1 MSARR
6 SNEGNDLIY
15 GLLLIFVI
23 YLLTAMDFD
32 PTLLRTFVAVADT
45 GSFTRAAQRQHL
57 TQSAVSHQI
66 RRLEEQVGRRL
77 LSRTTR
83 SLTVTEDGEELLRHA
98 QQILHSF
105 DALARRFHPSP
116 LSGSVRFGAPENFM
130 GDRLP
135 RLLCRFARDFP
146 SVRLDASIS
155 ANLDLP
161 ALIRTG
167 DLDLAVVIS
176 LHDPD
181 NLAAGRLLRRT
192 RLVWVVAETF
202 EPPRNAPLPFA
213 FYPPPCVHRQVGTRA
228 LDEAAIDSH
237 IVFTSHSQEGIH
249 AAVLSGLAITAIACD
264 DIEAGMRIADGE
276 YGLPPLPDID
286 FSLVWSN
293 GGKSPASDAFGKLIC
308 EMA

>member
-1 MSARR
+1 
-6 SNEGNDLIY
+6 
-15 GLLLIFVI
+15 
-23 YLLTAMDFD
+23 MDFD

-57 TQSAVSHQI
+57 TQSAISHQI

-105 DALARRFHPSP
+105 DALARRFNPSP
-116 LSGSVRFGAPENFM
+116 LSGTVRFGAPENFM

-135 RLLCRFARDFP
+135 RLLCRFARNFP
-146 SVRLDASIS
+146 AVRLDASIS

-161 ALIRTG
+161 ALIKTG

-176 LHDPD
+176 LRDPD

-192 RLVWVVAETF
+192 RLIWVAAETF

-213 FYPPPCVHRQVGTRA
+213 FYPPPCVHRQVGVRA
-228 LDEAAIDSH
+228 LDEAGIDNH

-249 AAVLSGLAITAIACD
+249 AAVLAGLAISAIACD
-264 DIEAGMRIADGE
+264 DIEDGMRIIDGE

-286 FSLVWSN
+286 FALVWSS
-293 GGKSPASDAFGKLIC
+293 GGKTPASTAFGELIC

>member
-1 MSARR
+1 
-6 SNEGNDLIY
+6 
-15 GLLLIFVI
+15 
-23 YLLTAMDFD
+23 MDFD
-32 PTLLRTFVAVADT
+32 PALLRTFVAVADT

-57 TQSAVSHQI
+57 TQSAISHQI

-98 QQILHSF
+98 QQILLSF
-105 DALARRFHPSP
+105 DTLARRFRPSP
-116 LSGSVRFGAPENFM
+116 LSGTVRFGAPENFM

-135 RLLCRFARDFP
+135 RLLFRFARDFP
-146 SVRLDASIS
+146 AVRLGASIS

-167 DLDLAVVIS
+167 DLDVAVVIS
-176 LHDPD
+176 LSAPD
-181 NLAAGRLLRRT
+181 NPATGARRLRRT

-202 EPPRNAPLPFA
+202 EPPHNAPLPFA
-213 FYPPPCVHRQVGTRA
+213 FYPLPCVHRQVGVRA
-228 LDEAAIDSH
+228 LDEAGIDSH

-249 AAVLSGLAITAIACD
+249 AAVLAGLAISAIAFD
-264 DIEAGMRIADGE
+264 DLKAGMKIIDGE
-276 YGLPPLPDID
+276 YGLPSLPDID
-286 FSLVWSN
+286 FALLWSS
-293 GGKSPASDAFGKLIC
+293 GGKTPASTAFGELIC

>member
-1 MSARR
+1 
-6 SNEGNDLIY
+6 
-15 GLLLIFVI
+15 
-23 YLLTAMDFD
+23 MDFD
-32 PTLLRTFVAVADT
+32 PNLLRTFVAVADT

-83 SLTVTEDGEELLRHA
+83 RLTVTEDGEELLRHA
-98 QQILHSF
+98 QRILLSF
-105 DALARRFHPSP
+105 DTLARRFRPSP
-116 LSGSVRFGAPENFM
+116 LSGTVRFGAPENFM

-135 RLLCRFARDFP
+135 RLLFRFARDFP
-146 SVRLDASIS
+146 AVRLDASIS

-167 DLDLAVVIS
+167 DLDVAVVIS
-176 LHDPD
+176 LFDPD
-181 NLAAGRLLRRT
+181 SPATGGQLLRRT

-213 FYPPPCVHRQVGTRA
+213 FYPPPCVHRRVGVRA
-228 LDEAAIDSH
+228 LDEAGIDGH
-237 IVFTSHSQEGIH
+237 VVFTSHSQEGIH
-249 AAVLSGLAITAIACD
+249 AAVLAGLAISAIAFD
-264 DIEAGMRIADGE
+264 DIKAGMKIIDGE

-286 FSLVWSN
+286 FTLLWSS
-293 GGKSPASDAFGKLIC
+293 GGKTPASTAFGELIC
-308 EMA
+308 EMV

>member
-1 MSARR
+1 
-6 SNEGNDLIY
+6 
-15 GLLLIFVI
+15 
-23 YLLTAMDFD
+23 MDFD
-32 PTLLRTFVAVADT
+32 PILLRTFVAVADT

-83 SLTVTEDGEELLRHA
+83 SLAVTEDGEELLRHA

-105 DALARRFHPSP
+105 DALARRFNPSP
-116 LSGSVRFGAPENFM
+116 LSGTVRFGAPENFM

-146 SVRLDASIS
+146 AVRLDASIS

-161 ALIRTG
+161 ALIKTG

-176 LHDPD
+176 LRDPD

-192 RLVWVVAETF
+192 RLVWVAAETF

-213 FYPPPCVHRQVGTRA
+213 FYPPPCVHRQVGVRA
-228 LDEAAIDSH
+228 LDEAGIDSH

-249 AAVLSGLAITAIACD
+249 AAVLAGLAITAIACD
-264 DIEAGMRIADGE
+264 DIDAGMRIVDGQ

-286 FSLVWSN
+286 FALVWSN
-293 GGKSPASDAFGKLIC
+293 GGKTPASTAFGELIC

>member
-1 MSARR
+1 
-6 SNEGNDLIY
+6 
-15 GLLLIFVI
+15 
-23 YLLTAMDFD
+23 MDFD

-98 QQILHSF
+98 HRILLSF
-105 DALARRFHPSP
+105 DTLARRFRPSP
-116 LSGSVRFGAPENFM
+116 LSGTVRFGAPENFM
-130 GDRLP
+130 GDRLS
-135 RLLCRFARDFP
+135 RLLLRFARDFP
-146 SVRLDASIS
+146 AVRLDASIS

-167 DLDLAVVIS
+167 DLDVAVVIS
-176 LHDPD
+176 LSAPD
-181 NLAAGRLLRRT
+181 NPATGGRLLRRT

-213 FYPPPCVHRQVGTRA
+213 FYPPPCVHRQVGVRA
-228 LDEAAIDSH
+228 LDEAGIDSH

-249 AAVLSGLAITAIACD
+249 AAVLAGLAITAIAFD
-264 DIEAGMRIADGE
+264 DIKAGMKIIDGE

-286 FSLVWSN
+286 FALVWSS
-293 GGKSPASDAFGKLIC
+293 GGKTPASTAFGELIC

>member
-1 MSARR
+1 
-6 SNEGNDLIY
+6 
-15 GLLLIFVI
+15 
-23 YLLTAMDFD
+23 MDFD

-98 QQILHSF
+98 QRILHSF
-105 DALARRFHPSP
+105 DALAQRFRPSP
-116 LSGSVRFGAPENFM
+116 LSGTVRFGAPENFM

-135 RLLCRFARDFP
+135 RLLSRFARDFP
-146 SVRLDASIS
+146 AVRLDASIS

-176 LHDPD
+176 LRDPD
-181 NLAAGRLLRRT
+181 NPSTGTVLRKT
-192 RLVWVVAETF
+192 RLVWVAAETF

-213 FYPPPCVHRQVGTRA
+213 FYPPPCVHRQVGVRA
-228 LDEAAIDSH
+228 LDQARIDSH
-237 IVFTSHSQEGIH
+237 IVFTSHSKEGIH
-249 AAVLSGLAITAIACD
+249 AAVLAGLAVTAIACD
-264 DIEAGMRIADGE
+264 DIEAGMRIIDGD

-286 FSLVWSN
+286 FALVWSS
-293 GGKSPASDAFGKLIC
+293 GGKTPASMAFGELIC

>member
-1 MSARR
+1 
-6 SNEGNDLIY
+6 
-15 GLLLIFVI
+15 
-23 YLLTAMDFD
+23 MDFD

-77 LSRTTR
+77 FSRTTR

-98 QQILHSF
+98 QQILHSI

-116 LSGSVRFGAPENFM
+116 LSGTVRFGAPENFM

-146 SVRLDASIS
+146 AVRLDVSIS

-161 ALIRTG
+161 ALIKSG

-176 LHDPD
+176 VRDPD
-181 NLAAGRLLRRT
+181 NPGPGQSLRRT
-192 RLVWVVAETF
+192 RLVWVTAETF
-202 EPPRNAPLPFA
+202 QPPRNAPLPFA
-213 FYPPPCVHRQVGTRA
+213 FYPPPCIHRQVGVRA
-228 LDEAAIDSH
+228 LDEAGIDSH

-249 AAVLSGLAITAIACD
+249 AAVQAGLAISAIAHD
-264 DIEAGMRIADGE
+264 DVKAGMRIIDGE
-276 YGLPPLPDID
+276 YRLPPLPDID
-286 FSLVWSN
+286 FALVWSN
-293 GGKSPASDAFGKLIC
+293 GGKTPATAAFGELIC
-308 EMA
+308 EMV

>member
-1 MSARR
+1 
-6 SNEGNDLIY
+6 
-15 GLLLIFVI
+15 
-23 YLLTAMDFD
+23 MDFD

-45 GSFTRAAQRQHL
+45 GSFTRAAHRQHL
-57 TQSAVSHQI
+57 TQSAISHQI

-105 DALARRFHPSP
+105 DALARRFNPSP
-116 LSGSVRFGAPENFM
+116 LSGTVRFGAPENFM

-135 RLLCRFARDFP
+135 RLLSRFARNFP
-146 SVRLDASIS
+146 GVRLNASIS

-161 ALIRTG
+161 ALIKAG
-167 DLDLAVVIS
+167 DLDVAVVIS

-181 NLAAGRLLRRT
+181 NLAEGRLLRRT
-192 RLVWVVAETF
+192 RLAWVAGETF
-202 EPPRNAPLPFA
+202 EPPQNAPLPFA
-213 FYPPPCVHRQVGTRA
+213 FYPPPCVHRQLGVRA
-228 LDEAAIDSH
+228 LGEAGIDSH

-249 AAVLSGLAITAIACD
+249 AAVLAGLAISAIACD
-264 DIEAGMRIADGE
+264 DIEDGMRIVNGE
-276 YGLPPLPDID
+276 YALPPLPDIE
-286 FSLVWSN
+286 FALVWSS
-293 GGKSPASDAFGKLIC
+293 GGKTPASTAFGELIC

>member
-1 MSARR
+1 
-6 SNEGNDLIY
+6 
-15 GLLLIFVI
+15 
-23 YLLTAMDFD
+23 MDFD

-57 TQSAVSHQI
+57 TQSAISHQI

-105 DALARRFHPSP
+105 DALARRFNPSP
-116 LSGSVRFGAPENFM
+116 LSGTVRFGAPENFM

-135 RLLCRFARDFP
+135 RLLSRFARNFP
-146 SVRLDASIS
+146 GVRLNASIS

-161 ALIRTG
+161 ALIKAG
-167 DLDLAVVIS
+167 DLDVAVVIS

-181 NLAAGRLLRRT
+181 NLGEGRLLRRT
-192 RLVWVVAETF
+192 RFAWVAAETF
-202 EPPRNAPLPFA
+202 EPPPNAPLPFA
-213 FYPPPCVHRQVGTRA
+213 FYPPPCVHRQLGVRA
-228 LDEAAIDSH
+228 LDEAGIDSH

-249 AAVLSGLAITAIACD
+249 AAVLAGLAISAIACD
-264 DIEAGMRIADGE
+264 DIEDGMRIVNGQYD
-276 YGLPPLPDID
+276 LPPLPDIE
-286 FSLVWSN
+286 FALAWSS
-293 GGKSPASDAFGKLIC
+293 GGKTPASTAFGELIC

>member
-1 MSARR
+1 
-6 SNEGNDLIY
+6 
-15 GLLLIFVI
+15 
-23 YLLTAMDFD
+23 MDFD

-98 QQILHSF
+98 QRILLSF
-105 DALARRFHPSP
+105 DTLARRFRPSP
-116 LSGSVRFGAPENFM
+116 LSGTVRFGAPENFM

-135 RLLCRFARDFP
+135 RLLLRFARDFP
-146 SVRLDASIS
+146 AVRLDASIS

-167 DLDLAVVIS
+167 DLDVAVVIS
-176 LHDPD
+176 LSAPDDP
-181 NLAAGRLLRRT
+181 AAGGRLLRRT

-213 FYPPPCVHRQVGTRA
+213 FYPPPCVHRQVGVRA
-228 LDEAAIDSH
+228 LDNAGIDSH

-249 AAVLSGLAITAIACD
+249 AAVLAGLAISAIAFD
-264 DIEAGMRIADGE
+264 DLKAGMKIIDGD

-286 FSLVWSN
+286 FALLWSS
-293 GGKSPASDAFGKLIC
+293 GGKTPASTAFGELIC

>member
-1 MSARR
+1 
-6 SNEGNDLIY
+6 
-15 GLLLIFVI
+15 
-23 YLLTAMDFD
+23 MDFD

-57 TQSAVSHQI
+57 TQSDVSHQI

-98 QQILHSF
+98 QRILLSF
-105 DALARRFHPSP
+105 DTLARRFRPSP
-116 LSGSVRFGAPENFM
+116 LSGTVRFGAPENFM

-135 RLLCRFARDFP
+135 RLLLRFARDFP
-146 SVRLDASIS
+146 AVRLDASIS

-161 ALIRTG
+161 ALIGTG
-167 DLDLAVVIS
+167 DLDVAVVIS
-176 LHDPD
+176 LSAAD
-181 NLAAGRLLRRT
+181 NPATGGRLLRRA

-202 EPPRNAPLPFA
+202 EPPRDAPLPFA
-213 FYPPPCVHRQVGTRA
+213 FYPPPCVHRQVGVRA
-228 LDEAAIDSH
+228 LDEAGIDSH

-249 AAVLSGLAITAIACD
+249 AAVLAGLAISAIAFD
-264 DIEAGMRIADGE
+264 DLKAGMKIIDGE

-286 FSLVWSN
+286 FALVWSS
-293 GGKSPASDAFGKLIC
+293 GGKTPASTAFGELIC

>member
-1 MSARR
+1 
-6 SNEGNDLIY
+6 
-15 GLLLIFVI
+15 
-23 YLLTAMDFD
+23 MDFD
-32 PTLLRTFVAVADT
+32 PTLLRTFVAVAET

-98 QQILHSF
+98 QRILLSF
-105 DALARRFHPSP
+105 DTLARRVHPSP
-116 LSGSVRFGAPENFM
+116 LSGTVRFGAPENFM

-135 RLLCRFARDFP
+135 RLLFRFARDFP
-146 SVRLDASIS
+146 AVRLDASIS

-161 ALIRTG
+161 TLIRTG
-167 DLDLAVVIS
+167 DLDVAVVIS
-176 LHDPD
+176 LSTPD
-181 NLAAGRLLRRT
+181 HTSTGGRLLRRT

-213 FYPPPCVHRQVGTRA
+213 FYPPPCVHRQVGVRA
-228 LDEAAIDSH
+228 LDQAGIDSH

-249 AAVLSGLAITAIACD
+249 AAVLAGLAITAIAFD
-264 DIEAGMRIADGE
+264 DLKAGMKIIDGE

-286 FSLVWSN
+286 FALVWSS
-293 GGKSPASDAFGKLIC
+293 GGKTPASTAFGELIC

>member
-1 MSARR
+1 
-6 SNEGNDLIY
+6 
-15 GLLLIFVI
+15 
-23 YLLTAMDFD
+23 MDFD

-98 QQILHSF
+98 QRILLSF
-105 DALARRFHPSP
+105 DTLARRFHPSP
-116 LSGSVRFGAPENFM
+116 LSGTVRFGAPENFM

-135 RLLCRFARDFP
+135 RLLLRFARDFP
-146 SVRLDASIS
+146 AVRLDASIS

-167 DLDLAVVIS
+167 DLDVAVVIS
-176 LHDPD
+176 LSAPD
-181 NLAAGRLLRRT
+181 HPATGGRLLRRT

-213 FYPPPCVHRQVGTRA
+213 FYPPPCVHRQVGVGA
-228 LDEAAIDSH
+228 LDQAGIDSH

-249 AAVLSGLAITAIACD
+249 AAVLAGLAISAIAFD
-264 DIEAGMRIADGE
+264 DLKAGMKIIDGE

-286 FSLVWSN
+286 FALVWSS
-293 GGKSPASDAFGKLIC
+293 GGKTPASTAFGELIC

>member
-1 MSARR
+1 
-6 SNEGNDLIY
+6 
-15 GLLLIFVI
+15 
-23 YLLTAMDFD
+23 MDFD
-32 PTLLRTFVAVADT
+32 PTLLRTFIAVADT

-105 DALARRFHPSP
+105 DALARRFRPSP
-116 LSGSVRFGAPENFM
+116 LSGTVRFGAPENFM

-202 EPPRNAPLPFA
+202 EAPRNAPLPFA
-213 FYPPPCVHRQVGTRA
+213 FYPPPCVHRQVGTRV

-293 GGKSPASDAFGKLIC
+293 GGKTPASDAFGKLIC

>member
-1 MSARR
+1 
-6 SNEGNDLIY
+6 
-15 GLLLIFVI
+15 
-23 YLLTAMDFD
+23 MDFD
-32 PTLLRTFVAVADT
+32 PTLLRTFVAVAET

-98 QQILHSF
+98 QRILLSF

-116 LSGSVRFGAPENFM
+116 LSGTVRFGAPENFM

-135 RLLCRFARDFP
+135 RLLLRFARDFP
-146 SVRLDASIS
+146 AVRLDASIS

-161 ALIRTG
+161 TLIRTG
-167 DLDLAVVIS
+167 DLDVAVVIS
-176 LHDPD
+176 LSTPD
-181 NLAAGRLLRRT
+181 HPATGGRLLRRT

-213 FYPPPCVHRQVGTRA
+213 FYPPPCVHRQVGVRA
-228 LDEAAIDSH
+228 LDQAGIDSH

-249 AAVLSGLAITAIACD
+249 AAVLAGLAITAIAFD
-264 DIEAGMRIADGE
+264 DLKTGMKIIDGE

-286 FSLVWSN
+286 FALVWSS
-293 GGKSPASDAFGKLIC
+293 GGKTPASTAFGELIC

>member
-1 MSARR
+1 
-6 SNEGNDLIY
+6 
-15 GLLLIFVI
+15 
-23 YLLTAMDFD
+23 MDFD

-83 SLTVTEDGEELLRHA
+83 SLAVTEDGEELLRHA

-105 DALARRFHPSP
+105 DTLARRFRPSP
-116 LSGSVRFGAPENFM
+116 LSGTVRFGAPENFM

-135 RLLCRFARDFP
+135 KLLCRYARDFP
-146 SVRLDASIS
+146 AVRLDVSIS

-161 ALIRTG
+161 VLIKAG

-176 LHDPD
+176 VRDPD
-181 NLAAGRLLRRT
+181 NLGAGRLLRRA
-192 RLVWVVAETF
+192 RLVWVVAESF
-202 EPPRNAPLPFA
+202 EPPRNAPMPFA
-213 FYPPPCVHRQVGTRA
+213 FYPPPCVHRQVGVRA
-228 LDEAAIDSH
+228 LDQAGIDSH

-249 AAVLSGLAITAIACD
+249 AAVQAGLAITAIAHD
-264 DIEAGMRIADGE
+264 DVKAGMRIIDGE

-293 GGKSPASDAFGKLIC
+293 GGKNPATAAFGELIC